1 MKVSDCMTRNVLS
14 VSAQEPVSVAAQ
26 AHVAG
31 KRRHAAGAR
40 GNAGSLC
47 GVVTDRD
54 LTLRCA
60 AAGRDPGTVAVRE
73 VMTGRVVTAAPEMET
88 WPGPPRSWR
97 SEQVR
102 RLPVVESRQAS
113 SASSASATSLRRQEY
128 TVEAASCL
136 EGICEGTFTRMD

>member
-1 MKVSDCMTRNVLS
+1 MKVSDCMTRNALS
-14 VSAQEPVSVAAQ
+14 VSAQEPVSVAARMMSRGN
-26 AHVAG
+26 VG
-31 KRRHAAGAR
+31 MLPVR

-88 WPGPPRSWR
+88 AKAAALMAR
-97 SEQVR
+97 EQVR
-102 RLPVVESRQAS
+102 RLPVVEAGRVVGVV
-113 SASSASATSLRRQEY
+113 SLGDLARREECS
-128 TVEAASCL
+128 VEAASCL
-136 EGICEGTFTRMD
+136 EGICENVHRMD